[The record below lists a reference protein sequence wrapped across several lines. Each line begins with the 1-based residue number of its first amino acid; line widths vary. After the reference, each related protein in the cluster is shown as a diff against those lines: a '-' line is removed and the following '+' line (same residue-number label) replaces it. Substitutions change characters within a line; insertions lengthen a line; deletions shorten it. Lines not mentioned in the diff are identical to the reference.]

1 MTLSTGWLP
10 VKLLT
15 ETSCYQWFAFYILVM
30 LCVVQRVLSAK
41 VTVQG
46 AEVARIGPGL
56 LLLVGVG
63 IEDDGGKSA
72 QLAAQVLKLR
82 VFEDE
87 TGRMGRALPETGGEL
102 LVVSQFTLMA
112 DFSKGNRP
120 SFHRAAHPDV
130 ARPVIEGLVA
140 ALEAG
145 LGRQVETGI
154 FGAEMKVDLTNDGPA
169 TFVLES

>member
-1 MTLSTGWLP
+1 MNLNTGGLL

-15 ETSCYQWFAFYILVM
+15 ETNCYQWFACYNIPM

-41 VTVQG
+41 VTVKG

-56 LLLVGVG
+56 LLFVGVG
-63 IEDDGGKSA
+63 TDDDAGKSA

-87 TGRMGRALPETGGEL
+87 TGRMGKALPETCGAI

-120 SFHRAAHPDV
+120 SFHPAAHPDL
-130 ARPVIEGLVA
+130 ARPLFDGLVA

-145 LGRQVETGI
+145 LGRSVETGI
-154 FGAEMKVDLTNDGPA
+154 FGAEMRVDLSNDGPA
-169 TFVLES
+169 TFILES